1 MSIKS
6 WCAWPKSCVRIVAD
20 RGFGD
25 HKLYRVLSEELK
37 FDFVIRF
44 RGNIAVTA
52 ADGEVRAAADWAGAG
67 GRA

>member
-1 MSIKS
+1 
-6 WCAWPKSCVRIVAD
+6 
-20 RGFGD
+20 
-25 HKLYRVLSEELK
+25 VLSEELK

-52 ADGEVRAAADWAGAG
+52 ADGEVRAAADWVGAG